1 MSIPSGKSI
10 IASRPA
16 GRHHYRLVL
25 ACLLLLPIVFSFPPP
40 VQGGDFRWLP
50 TIQLKGEYDDNITFD
65 NDNEISDEVF
75 TCSPAVTFSYL
86 TERASLD
93 GSLAVDI
100 LRYLDEND
108 FDTEYQRY
116 RVDGSYQLSEKFRGQ
131 ASASFIKDT
140 TLESELDETG
150 LRNYREDRERW
161 NLGGGVSCQLNER
174 TSWQLNYTY
183 GKTNYDGDENV
194 DYDSHTVVGQLN
206 RLLDN
211 QRDTVT
217 LQPYYNYYD
226 SSISTVNNYGLQAGW
241 NHKFNET
248 FEITVFGGARY
259 THSKYRRH
267 FYRLVFIPYPVYVF
281 DKETETDGNWGGVAD
296 VLLRKT
302 AERWSATL
310 DYSND
315 LSYGSSGETL
325 RHNRI
330 SGHADYRINTRL
342 RAAFSASFSLSKSD
356 DQYSD
361 EDSQYYHFSPSLTW
375 EMTENHRLGI
385 TYTYAHMYDKTLSE
399 NSKYDRNRIWIS
411 LTFRFPQS

>member
-1 MSIPSGKSI
+1 MKTPIGKKP
-10 IASRPA
+10 AALRPA
-16 GRHHYRLVL
+16 RRHQYHLLSVL
-25 ACLLLLPIVFSFPPP
+25 FLLLLIFFFSSSLAYS
-40 VQGGDFRWLP
+40 GGFHWLP
-50 TIQLKGEYDDNITFD
+50 TIQLKSEYDDNITFD

-86 TERASLD
+86 TERSSLD

-100 LRYLDEND
+100 LRYFDESNL
-108 FDTEYQRY
+108 DTEYQRY
-116 RVDGSYQLSEKFRGQ
+116 RVDGSYQLSEKFRGD
-131 ASASFIKDT
+131 ASAGFIKDT

-150 LRNYREDRERW
+150 LRNYRQDRRRW
-161 NLGGGVSCQLNER
+161 NLGGGINYQMNER
-174 TSWQLNYTY
+174 TSWQIHYTY

-241 NHKFNET
+241 NHVFNET
-248 FEITVFGGARY
+248 CELTVFGGARY
-259 THSKYRRH
+259 THTKYRRH
-267 FYRLVFIPYPVYVF
+267 FYQLAFVPYPVF
-281 DKETETDGNWGGVAD
+281 ILDEETETDGNWGGVANI
-296 VLLRKT
+296 LLRKS

-310 DYSND
+310 DYSRD

-325 RHNRI
+325 RHDRITGRFNYRI
-330 SGHADYRINTRL
+330 STRL
-342 RAAFSASFSLSKSD
+342 RAGFTTGFSLSKSD

-361 EDSQYYHFSPSLTW
+361 EDSQYYHFSPNLNYNL
-375 EMTENHRLGI
+375 TENHRLGI
-385 TYTYAHMYDKTLSE
+385 TYTYAHMYDKTLSK
-399 NSKYDRNRIWIS
+399 NSKYDRNRIWIT
-411 LTFRFPQS
+411 LTFRFPHS